1 MFLTEVFPLFVGM
14 IVLSLWAIGNIFVGF
29 IKRRNQEG
37 MKKYFYEMNVMWNIV
52 NLVIGIGALVGLQDI
67 YYNSPTP
74 QRIIEYVDWTS
85 NVLVINIFLDIGYQL
100 AGFWIFKKP
109 LKKFKVR
116 MQGYGVSL
124 ILQGAFLFVLDCMM
138 WVFLNL

>member
-1 MFLTEVFPLFVGM
+1 MQIYPLFIGM
-14 IVLSLWAIGNIFVGF
+14 IVLSLWALGNIFIGF
-29 IKRRNQEG
+29 FNRRKHDG
-37 MKKYFYEMNVMWNIV
+37 LKKYFYEMNLMWNIV
-52 NLVIGIGALVGLQDI
+52 NLVIAIGALVGLQDI

-74 QRIIEYVDWTS
+74 QGIIEYIDWTS

-109 LKKFKVR
+109 LMKFKAR